1 MAGTLFTQPM
11 DEDVEYIFPDET
23 PVKNLIGWKVK
34 SGDNIMW
41 GTPDYDDSD
50 WQTHPGTVGRAALGT
65 LHICDEDGKEM
76 PNGEPGLVYFE
87 LDRTTF
93 EYHKDPEKTRSAQHP
108 KHASWTA
115 LGDVGY
121 IDDDGFLYLTDRA
134 SFMIIAGGVNIYPQE
149 IENELIMHPKVEDVA
164 VIGVPHPD
172 FGEEVKAIVQ
182 PIAGVVADDALAEEL
197 ISYTRE
203 CLAAYK
209 CPRSIDFEAEL
220 PRLPTGKLYKR
231 LLKDRYWGN
240 KNSRIV

>member
-1 MAGTLFTQPM
+1 
-11 DEDVEYIFPDET
+11 V
-23 PVKNLIGWKVK
+23 
-34 SGDNIMW
+34 
-41 GTPDYDDSD
+41 
-50 WQTHPGTVGRAALGT
+50 LGK
-65 LHICDEDGKEM
+65 LRICAEDGTEL

-87 LDRTTF
+87 RDKSTF
-93 EYHKDPEKTRSAQHP
+93 KYHKDPEKTRSAQHP
-108 KHASWTA
+108 KHAAWTA

-121 IDDDGFLYLTDRA
+121 VDDDGFLYLTDRA

-182 PIAGVVADDALAEEL
+182 PVAGVVADDTLAEEL
-197 ISYTRE
+197 ITYARE
-203 CLAAYK
+203 RLAAYK
-209 CPRSIDFEAEL
+209 CPRSIDFVEEL

-240 KNSRIV
+240 KDSRIV